1 MHLFLV
7 DETNA
12 GHMPDKFFIL
22 GGLVFTEEQ
31 VAKVDAA
38 VKARRRQFGYKDG
51 DSFKFN
57 THTRPEQVSIEQFRD
72 AKQALIADLKDIGV
86 RMIAT
91 VCLHDVA
98 GKDPDRIMEYG
109 LNNVAASYHRL
120 LSKEQAQGFMLMDR
134 DNDRYDYLERFHQ
147 HGFDYGGSHKSV
159 QDRVLLFGM
168 TNDNAS
174 HLASATDIALG
185 AFRYCVNAAGG
196 AGRDAVA
203 KAMFGNLSHLMWGVD
218 DPKAGKRQVKGYGY
232 IPSPEPS
239 NIRVDKYRERYE
251 NLAKA
256 LEEYAL
262 TELDK

>member
-12 GHMPDKFFIL
+12 GYMPDKFFIL

-31 VAKVDAA
+31 VTKVDAA
-38 VKARRRQFGYKDG
+38 VKARRREYGYKDG

-72 AKQALIADLKDIGV
+72 AKQALISDLKEISV

-91 VCLHDVA
+91 VCLHNVA
-98 GKDPDRIMEYG
+98 GNDPDRNMEFG
-109 LNNVAASYHRL
+109 LNQVAASYHRL
-120 LSKEQAQGFMLMDR
+120 LTKEQGQGFMLMDR

-147 HGFDYGGSHKSV
+147 HGFDYGGSQKSV

-196 AGRDAVA
+196 EGRDTVA
-203 KAMFGNLSHLMWGVD
+203 KAMFGDLASLIWGVA
-218 DPKAGKRQVKGYGY
+218 DPKAGKRQTKGYGY
-232 IPSPEPS
+232 IPSPEPT
-239 NIRVDKYRERYE
+239 NIRVAKYRERYE

-256 LEEYAL
+256 LEQYAL
-262 TELDK
+262 TELDN